1 MDVALE
7 EARLAA
13 ALDAKD
19 GMAHA
24 VLATMLIASGDWETA
39 IVEGRIALEL
49 SPNSAFVMGILCRV
63 LSDGGYYEEAIDHAR
78 HALRASPHDPLAWAW
93 TAFLATAQ
101 FKSRNF
107 GAALATMRQV
117 VRLRPGH
124 AVAYL
129 YIAAS
134 LGHLGCRAEGREA
147 LERARRRFPEH
158 FLRYQ
163 QKPPYMRAE
172 DWALLVD
179 GMRLAAGEPT

>member
-1 MDVALE
+1 
-7 EARLAA
+7 
-13 ALDAKD
+13 
-19 GMAHA
+19 
-24 VLATMLIASGDWETA
+24 
-39 IVEGRIALEL
+39 
-49 SPNSAFVMGILCRV
+49 MGILCRV